1 MRKSRSLSQILLA
14 AILILFLAVV
24 LFPLVWAIV
33 VSFDRS
39 AMTSV
44 PAFSL
49 WPAEPSLFAYEFALK
64 TVDLGRYY
72 LNTIFVTVINTLVSI
87 FFAMCCGYAFAK
99 GNFKF
104 KNFWYFF
111 MLAVMMI
118 PFESRLIPLFLQYQK
133 WGMID
138 TYWPLILGS
147 AGYVY
152 GVFFARQNIM
162 AIPDSLRESAYIDGA
177 REWRIFLKI
186 ILPLCKPVIATLS
199 ILQVL
204 NNWNSYLW
212 PLVVLRSRELQ
223 VISVGIAYFNSGENA
238 SYYAPKMAVAVL
250 SSVPLIVIFLV
261 LQKHIVQ
268 SMAMSGI
275 KQ

>member
-1 MRKSRSLSQILLA
+1 
-14 AILILFLAVV
+14 
-24 LFPLVWAIV
+24 
-33 VSFDRS
+33 
-39 AMTSV
+39 MTSI
-44 PAFSL
+44 PSFSL
-49 WPAEPSLFAYEFALK
+49 WPKEPSLFAYKFALK

-72 LNTIFVTVINTLVSI
+72 LNTIFVTVTNTVVSV
-87 FFAMCCGYAFAK
+87 FFAMTCGYAFAK
-99 GNFKF
+99 GRFKF
-104 KNFWYFF
+104 KSFWHFF

-118 PFESRLIPLFLQYQK
+118 PFESRLIPIYLQYQS
-133 WGMID
+133 WGMIN
-138 TYWPLILGS
+138 TYWPLMLG
-147 AGYVY
+147 APGYVY

-162 AIPDSLRESAYIDGA
+162 TIPDSLRESAYIDGA
-177 REWRIFLKI
+177 REWKIFLRI
-186 ILPLCKPVIATLS
+186 ILPLCKPVVAALS

-212 PLVVLRSRELQ
+212 PLVVLRNRQLQ

-250 SSVPLIVIFLV
+250 SSLPLIIIFLA
-261 LQKHIVQ
+261 LQKNIVQ